1 MISRLKGILLEA
13 DFTEVVIDVQ
23 GVGYA
28 LTVPLS
34 TFDKLPL
41 SGNEVTLFTYLQVRE
56 DALQLYGFA
65 SNEERALFKLL
76 TAAVSGIG
84 PKLAL
89 NVLSC
94 VSIDAFTAAVAD
106 GDIKALSRI
115 NGIGKRTAERIVL
128 ELKDKLPAI
137 KSPGNTDAKAARIL
151 PRESQEAADAVS
163 ALETLG
169 FKHDAANNAICKVL
183 DESGP
188 GAAPTAE
195 QLIRKALALLNS

>member
-23 GVGYA
+23 GVGFA

-41 SGNEVTLFTYLQVRE
+41 PGNEVTLFTYLQVRE

-65 SNEERALFKLL
+65 SSEERALFKLL

-169 FKHDAANNAICKVL
+169 FKHDAANNAIRKVL

-188 GAAPTAE
+188 DAAPTAE